1 MVAARNRN
9 IATYEN
15 HLSSSEVQLRKFTH
29 NVRDNGLSPKKQKRL
44 ISGISKMI
52 WKTLSWMILDI

>member
-29 NVRDNGLSPKKQKRL
+29 NVRDNSLSQKAKKAYFWNFKDTEL
-44 ISGISKMI
+44 DASGY
-52 WKTLSWMILDI
+52 